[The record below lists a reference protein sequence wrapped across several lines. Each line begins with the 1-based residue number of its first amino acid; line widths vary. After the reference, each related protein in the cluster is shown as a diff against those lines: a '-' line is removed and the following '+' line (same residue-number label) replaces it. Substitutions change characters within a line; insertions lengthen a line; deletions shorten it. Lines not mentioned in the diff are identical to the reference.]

1 MVEMATIVYVLCP
14 SEDTLAEATRRYAE
28 KPWAKPI
35 LLPQYQPYLES
46 FMYTNFLMTRHAEW
60 KDAAWVG
67 CIAHSA
73 HLKQPMV
80 DQIESV
86 CERARAEESDFIA
99 LLYRGDPLVSTA
111 EKWHPGFTRAWLA
124 LWESIGWRNKK
135 ITMSDEI
142 PSFYCNYWITTPRIM
157 EEYCTLMRYVD
168 QRIRESP
175 QLREVVCVDS
185 GYHHRGTEI
194 AKIPDERRMAL
205 FGVPWYPMYIFIL
218 ERMICPF
225 SLVYAKKMCLVR

>member
-1 MVEMATIVYVLCP
+1 
-14 SEDTLAEATRRYAE
+14 
-28 KPWAKPI
+28 
-35 LLPQYQPYLES
+35 
-46 FMYTNFLMTRHAEW
+46 MTRHAEW
-60 KDAAWVG
+60 KDAVWVG

-73 HLKQPMV
+73 HTKQPMV

-86 CERARAEESDFIA
+86 CARARAEESDFIA
-99 LLYRGDPLVSTA
+99 LLFRGDPLVTTA

-124 LWESIGWRNKK
+124 LWESIGWTNKK

-142 PSFYCNYWITTPRIM
+142 PSFYCNYWLTTPRIM

-175 QLREVVCVDS
+175 QLREVVSVDS

-205 FGVPWYPMYIFIL
+205 FGVSWYPMYIFMM

-225 SLVYAKKMCLVR
+225 SLVYAKKLCLVR